1 MHFGV
6 SRGLRAAREEGRAAR
21 KSLVDTYST
30 AILLKLVASGQLR
43 MDELITHRFPLNQI
57 IEAYDV
63 FTRAANTGALRIVLT
78 RS

>member
-1 MHFGV
+1 
-6 SRGLRAAREEGRAAR
+6 
-21 KSLVDTYST
+21 VDTYST